1 MKIKEMYMIFDK
13 NNELKPQ
20 YFTTFGKAQCNL
32 YGCICLEN
40 LIDSLKGLLKS
51 YQDTEK
57 EINLLTKEWEKEES
71 KETMQNNI
79 VNILLGYKIDRETK
93 FTEKYKEL
101 YKYHN
106 NLMNSYS
113 NTIDLLLTADE
124 TKKIIKKNGYIVLN
138 EIFIDKMVELLESK
152 LESRYL

>member
-20 YFTTFGKAQCNL
+20 YFTTFGQAQCNL

>member
-1 MKIKEMYMIFDK
+1 
-13 NNELKPQ
+13 
-20 YFTTFGKAQCNL
+20 
-32 YGCICLEN
+32 
-40 LIDSLKGLLKS
+40 
-51 YQDTEK
+51 
-57 EINLLTKEWEKEES
+57 
-71 KETMQNNI
+71 MQNNI